1 VKVILHYCDVRF
13 LLNKEAN
20 VYTIDAALVK
30 QFNANVEIL
39 SQQKGSKLRN
49 AVRLK
54 TGVVGEDTYIDQ
66 IGKTS
71 AVKRTTRHADTPI
84 VDTEYQRRKISMVDY
99 DWADLIDKADKLKML
114 ADPTSEYVM
123 NASYALGRAI
133 DDEIITKAFATAYI
147 GKEGAATVSF
157 PSANVVAVGAS
168 GLTLAKLLSAKAILD
183 AADVDEEE
191 PRFIAV
197 CAKQLQ
203 DLLNTTEVKSADY
216 NTIKALVKGEIDTF
230 VGFKFIRISTSLVDV
245 DSNSYRRVIAWAK
258 NGLGL
263 AIAKDI
269 QTEITQRADKNFATQ
284 VYATIGIG
292 ASRVDEDK
300 VVEIKCD
307 ET

>member
-1 VKVILHYCDVRF
+1 M
-13 LLNKEAN
+13 
-20 VYTIDAALVK
+20 YTIDAALVK

-49 AVRLK
+49 TVRLK

-114 ADPTSEYVM
+114 ADPTSEYVV
-123 NASYALGRAI
+123 NASYALGRAM
-133 DDEIITKAFATAYI
+133 DDEVITKAFAIAYV
-147 GKEGAATVSF
+147 GKEGTATAPF
-157 PSANVVAVGAS
+157 PAANVVPVGAS
-168 GLTLAKLLSAKAILD
+168 GLTLAKLLATKEILD
-183 AADVDEEE
+183 AADVDVDE
-191 PRFIAV
+191 PRYIAV
-197 CAKQLQ
+197 SAKQLQ
-203 DLLNTTEVKSADY
+203 DLLKIDEVNSADY

-230 VGFKFIRISTSLVDV
+230 CGFKFIMISTSLLDV
-245 DSNSYRRVIAWAK
+245 DSSNYRRCIAWAK

-269 QTEITQRADKNFATQ
+269 QTEITQRADKNYATQ
-284 VYATIGIG
+284 VYATIGVG